1 MADNVLLTV
10 WKASAF
16 KLKKF
21 PVNYHKRALDGK
33 GDKQTELATLV
44 VSRKQFS

>member
-10 WKASAF
+10 WKASTF
-16 KLKKF
+16 KLKKL

-33 GDKQTELATLV
+33 GDK
-44 VSRKQFS
+44 